1 MSFGMQYGSRFYL
14 HVKWFAGDLEWIPQP
29 ISKVM
34 TPAFLFWFSF
44 TLVVL
49 LLVSRYNAALDNIL
63 AVQKVHSFLNKLKR
77 FHLSIMR
84 VGLFIGLLLQLITGA
99 YLAPTL
105 QIETWWVYALII
117 IAILGLL
124 HRISLPASG
133 LAIGVLYV
141 KALTDYGMFHVLDYM
156 FYLGVIYYLLVANT
170 KWSRTGIHVLYIW
183 TGLSL
188 AWLAMEKLT
197 LAKLACSLMHEYGI
211 PSLGFTVEDFV
222 LISAFIELGLAWAF
236 IVGIMNRFTALL
248 LTGLFLLTTTVFGF
262 TEIVGHMIMHTILLI
277 FLILGRDNSS
287 PILNNLRPP
296 KLRSFF
302 VVLHFS
308 ILIFSMMTVYIWMGQ
323 PRNGFSV
330 PLPVPQAVQSNKT
343 PAFCPI
349 K

>member
-1 MSFGMQYGSRFYL
+1 MNFGMQYGSRFYL
-14 HVKWFAGDLEWIPQP
+14 HVKWFAGDLEWTPQP
-29 ISKVM
+29 IGKVI

-49 LLVSRYNAALDNIL
+49 LIVSRYNTALVHIS
-63 AVQKVHSFLNKLKR
+63 AVRKVHSFLNKLKR

-84 VGLFIGLLLQLITGA
+84 VGLVIALLLQLITGA
-99 YLAPTL
+99 YLAPTF
-105 QIETWWVYALII
+105 QIETWWVYALLI

-124 HRISLPASG
+124 HCATLAVSG
-133 LAIGVLYV
+133 LAIGILYV
-141 KALTDYGMFHVLDYM
+141 IALTDYGMFHVLDYM

-170 KWSRTGIHVLYIW
+170 RWKRTGIPILYVW

-262 TEIVGHMIMHTILLI
+262 TEIVGHMVMHKILLI
-277 FLILGRDNSS
+277 FLIVGRND
-287 PILNNLRPP
+287 ILSILHTRRPP

-308 ILIFSMMTVYIWMGQ
+308 IMIFSMMTLYIWMGH
-323 PRNGFSV
+323 PRSGFSV
-330 PLPVPQAVQSNKT
+330 PLPLPQAVQASKT

>member
-1 MSFGMQYGSRFYL
+1 MNLGIQYGGRFYL
-14 HVKWFAGDLEWIPQP
+14 HVKWFAGDLEWTPQP
-29 ISKVM
+29 IGKVI
-34 TPAFLFWFSF
+34 TPAFLFWFCF

-49 LLVSRYNAALDNIL
+49 LLVSRYNAALDNISI
-63 AVQKVHSFLNKLKR
+63 VRKVHFFLNKLKR
-77 FHLSIMR
+77 FHLLIMR
-84 VGLFIGLLLQLITGA
+84 IGLGIALLLQISTGA

-105 QIETWWVYALII
+105 QINTWWVYALII
-117 IAILGLL
+117 IATLGLL
-124 HRISLPASG
+124 HRVTLPASS

-170 KWSRTGIHVLYIW
+170 KWSRTGIPVLYVW

-262 TEIVGHMIMHTILLI
+262 TEIVGHMVMHTILLI
-277 FLILGRDNSS
+277 FLIVGRDGISL
-287 PILNNLRPP
+287 ILHTRRPP

-308 ILIFSMMTVYIWMGQ
+308 IMIFSMMTLYIWMGQ
-323 PRNGFSV
+323 PRSGFSV
-330 PLPVPQAVQSNKT
+330 PLSIPQEAQASKT